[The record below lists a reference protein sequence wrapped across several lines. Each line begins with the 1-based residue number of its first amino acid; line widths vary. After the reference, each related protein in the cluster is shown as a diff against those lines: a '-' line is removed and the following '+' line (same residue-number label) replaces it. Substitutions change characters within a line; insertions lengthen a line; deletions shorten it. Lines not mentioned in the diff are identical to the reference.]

1 MVRMEL
7 IICLL
12 GLGVCCNMGKNYIVQ
27 GYKVSE
33 KTFWKI
39 LKAGEKGINGF
50 ERELKRAVKKGLAKL

>member
-1 MVRMEL
+1 MSKSCV
-7 IICLL
+7 
-12 GLGVCCNMGKNYIVQ
+12 VQ

-39 LKAGEKGINGF
+39 LKAGDKGISGF